1 MQDSAENN
9 LNKLTDSRFLP
20 EREMVKL
27 YQASKRDCQS
37 MLRAVTQRKKNVAC
51 NTFNGCLETNSTSF
65 SGVHSR
71 VVQVLKRYDVGNIF
85 HEFHKRK

>member
-9 LNKLTDSRFLP
+9 LNELTDSRFLP

-37 MLRAVTQRKKNVAC
+37 M
-51 NTFNGCLETNSTSF
+51 
-65 SGVHSR
+65 
-71 VVQVLKRYDVGNIF
+71 
-85 HEFHKRK
+85 